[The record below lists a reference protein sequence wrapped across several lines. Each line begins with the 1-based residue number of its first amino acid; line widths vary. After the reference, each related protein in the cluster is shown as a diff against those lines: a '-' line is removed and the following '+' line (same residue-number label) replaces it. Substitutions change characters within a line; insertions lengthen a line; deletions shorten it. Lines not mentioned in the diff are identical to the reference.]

1 MGEQGLG
8 STPALTVLHWHK
20 LALHSAL
27 LGGKEPMAAG
37 VSATTEPQ
45 LRQNNVLPALESWA
59 VAAPAVGHSS
69 SSSCILME
77 LTRRLHCPQT
87 CRTSPWLSAKSSQS
101 LAGERERSPGLTLLR
116 GEQQVFCVVELV
128 KEFLVSLASRHIMC

>member
-20 LALHSAL
+20 LALHSLVGKSQWL
-27 LGGKEPMAAG
+27 LG

-45 LRQNNVLPALESWA
+45 LRENNVLPALESWA

-69 SSSCILME
+69 SSSCILVE
-77 LTRRLHCPQT
+77 LTQRLHCPQT
-87 CRTSPWLSAKSSQS
+87 CRSSPWLSAKSTQF
-101 LAGERERSPGLTLLR
+101 LAGDRERSPGLTLLR

-128 KEFLVSLASRHIMC
+128 KEFLVSLASRDIMC